1 MQNNKLGVTT
11 LAYKCNINS
20 HIIYRYLYNNIPI
33 DNSVLHKIL
42 CFFNYDLETGK
53 FIDNSYETNIDTIN
67 LENTALKNIDI
78 EPIDLK
84 TLDIDKI

>member
-1 MQNNKLGVTT
+1 M
-11 LAYKCNINS
+11 YS
-20 HIIYRYLYNNIPI
+20 I

-53 FIDNSYETNIDTIN
+53 FTDNSYKTNNDNIN
-67 LENTALKNIDI
+67 LENTALKNMDIEHIDI
-78 EPIDLK
+78 K